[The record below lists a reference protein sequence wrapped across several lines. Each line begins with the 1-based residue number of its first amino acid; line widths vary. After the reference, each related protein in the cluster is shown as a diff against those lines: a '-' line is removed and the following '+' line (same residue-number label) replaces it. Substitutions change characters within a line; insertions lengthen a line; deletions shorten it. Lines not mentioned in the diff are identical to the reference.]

1 MKAWKPMFRTVRM
14 VVAALAATLLVSACT
29 APTVPDMVYY
39 RLPEA
44 SIDYA
49 AISRKF
55 ELPIDVNVFAADGLY
70 SEQALIFTLREDGR
84 ALQTYHYQHWIDP
97 PARLLQRRL
106 IGVLRRAQIAPLV
119 TDRLPAS
126 ADALDVSGVILRFDR
141 VRAAD
146 GQHADVSLQLRVE
159 HGGDLLSER
168 VYKASERAKDGE
180 LQSTVDA
187 FGAALDKIYAEF
199 LGDLAQLQ
207 VERR

>member
-1 MKAWKPMFRTVRM
+1 MKAWKPVPSFARM
-14 VVAALAATLLVSACT
+14 AAPAFAAVLLTSACT

-39 RLPEA
+39 RLPE
-44 SIDYA
+44 SSLDYA
-49 AISRKF
+49 AVSRKF

-70 SEQALIFTLREDGR
+70 SEQALIFTQREDGR

-126 ADALDVSGVILRFDR
+126 ADALVVSGVILRFDR
-141 VRAAD
+141 VRATDRQIAE
-146 GQHADVSLQLRVE
+146 VSVQLRVE
-159 HGGDLLSER
+159 HGGDLLDEH
-168 VYKASERAKDGE
+168 VYKASIPAKDAE

-187 FGAALDKIYAEF
+187 FGAALDQIYAEF
-199 LGDLAQLQ
+199 LADLAKLQL
-207 VERR
+207 ERR